1 MDIYREWIGEVM
13 ARANEPAR
21 VELRAEHAEILRAL
35 QCKDRTGC
43 MQAIDRHYDRIEQEF
58 HRTTTEK
65 EQHMNRKLVIFDM
78 DGTILRQKRSC
89 GKPESLSANLSAE
102 KTPKEILR
110 AAMDN
115 HSTSAAY
122 AARHSC
128 LVLALCLYA

>member
-1 MDIYREWIGEVM
+1 MKSLGEEYTPRE
-13 ARANEPAR
+13 
-21 VELRAEHAEILRAL
+21 
-35 QCKDRTGC
+35 
-43 MQAIDRHYDRIEQEF
+43 
-58 HRTTTEK
+58 
-65 EQHMNRKLVIFDM
+65 LVKRLEAADK
-78 DGTILRQKRSC
+78 KRSC